1 MRITPRRTARQL
13 RKFWGRPEMITVID
27 GSRDRKHFWRRRPVV
42 SITAERSRGFGRA
55 PEAITLTPDRVPG
68 GHRLPLSTWQRS
80 YGRPARTEPGS
91 ADRPERKKARRY
103 G

>member
-1 MRITPRRTARQL
+1 MRTTPRRAARQL
-13 RKFWGRPEMITVID
+13 RKFWGRPEMITIID
-27 GSRDRKHFWRRRPVV
+27 GPRDRKHFWRSPAVV
-42 SITAERSRGFGRA
+42 SITAERSGGFGRKPA
-55 PEAITLTPDRVPG
+55 VITLTPGRVPG

-80 YGRPARTEPGS
+80 YGWPARAEPGS